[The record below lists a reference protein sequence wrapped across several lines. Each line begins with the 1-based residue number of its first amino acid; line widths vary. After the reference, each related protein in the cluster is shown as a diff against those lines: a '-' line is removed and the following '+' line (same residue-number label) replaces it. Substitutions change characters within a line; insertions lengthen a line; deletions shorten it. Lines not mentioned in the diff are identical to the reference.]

1 MGAPE
6 DHNWVGPRS
15 DGPHKTRLPS
25 VATDANKNAFENI
38 IFPDERQNVT
48 LCTLAQDQIGAHSRA
63 SRARVPNGRPASK
76 QHEVAISLQLQCV
89 QSRHALQLHADLES
103 VTALEGACAQR
114 LRGELR
120 EEEEEEANQP
130 TWQNRT
136 RLGDFGSIGGQK
148 THGLLQGIYNV

>member
-25 VATDANKNAFENI
+25 VYVATDANKNALEKI
-38 IFPDERQNVT
+38 IFSDERQDVP

-63 SRARVPNGRPASK
+63 SRARVPNGRKASK

-114 LRGELR
+114 NI
-120 EEEEEEANQP
+120 EE
-130 TWQNRT
+130 
-136 RLGDFGSIGGQK
+136 
-148 THGLLQGIYNV
+148 